1 MPRTIVEVMSCK
13 SNITTLTK
21 GIKGFYRREEVSLKR
36 TMTYKDRNA
45 CSVDATSEAVYTLR
59 ISETESL
66 GESECQGVV
75 PSSGG

>member
-1 MPRTIVEVMSCK
+1 
-13 SNITTLTK
+13 
-21 GIKGFYRREEVSLKR
+21 
-36 TMTYKDRNA
+36 MTYKDRNA

-75 PSSGG
+75 PSSGRWNQNKFGELGGCK